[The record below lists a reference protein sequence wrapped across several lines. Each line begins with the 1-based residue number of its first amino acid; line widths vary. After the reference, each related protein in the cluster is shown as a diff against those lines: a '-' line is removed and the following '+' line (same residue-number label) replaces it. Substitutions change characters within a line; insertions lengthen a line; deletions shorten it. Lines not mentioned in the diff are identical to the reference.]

1 MNYRLLL
8 SHVREAYQEVR
19 ATPRPADAVLSQYL
33 RARKYLGSNDRRFI
47 SETIYGLLR
56 EEIFLERCSRA
67 ALSELC
73 LPEKFLTTFSIYF
86 FLLKCSTL
94 PAAELSA
101 AIQTLT
107 SLSSE
112 TLAQTAQYF
121 LARRKPPEGN
131 DVDALSL
138 RHSFPNWMTELLL
151 QEHAPKILDDL
162 YRALNAPAPLTLRV
176 NSLRTSPLSLQKEL
190 RQLGI
195 ETTAGR
201 LSPDALLCDARKQVM
216 QTPLFKQGLFEVQD
230 EGSQLI
236 SLLLNPKPSMK
247 VFDACAGGGGKTLHL
262 ATLMRGKGTV
272 YAYDAVERRFG
283 NITQRIRR
291 SGLQNV
297 QVIDSPKKFS
307 HFNSAFA
314 GKLDAVL
321 VDAPCTGSGTV
332 RRNPDLKRRLT
343 KDSLERISATQQDIL
358 DAYAGFVKQGG
369 TLVYATC
376 SLFSAE
382 NDAVVKHFLERH
394 PEFSVKPISMQL
406 GEMRVSFDLSALTAR
421 FANSD
426 YMKLAPHTDGTDGFF
441 AAILTKHSPKS

>member
-8 SHVREAYQEVR
+8 SHVHEAYQEVR
-19 ATPRPADAVLSQYL
+19 ATLRPADAVLSQYL
-33 RARKYLGSNDRRFI
+33 RTRKYLGSHDRRFI
-47 SETIYGLLR
+47 SETIYGILR
-56 EEIFLERCSRA
+56 EEIFLEHCSRA

-73 LPEKFLTTFSIYF
+73 LPEKLLTTFSIYF
-86 FLLKCSTL
+86 FLLTHATL
-94 PAAELSA
+94 PINKLST

-107 SLSSE
+107 LLSPE
-112 TLAQTAQYF
+112 TLAQTERFF
-121 LARRKPPEGN
+121 LAHRKPPEGD

-151 QEHAPKILDDL
+151 REHAPKTLDDL

-176 NSLRTSPLSLQKEL
+176 NSLRTSLASLQQDL

-195 ETTAGR
+195 VTTAGR
-201 LSPDALLCDARKQVM
+201 LSPDALLCDSRKQVM
-216 QTPLFKQGLFEVQD
+216 QTPLFKQGLFEIQD

-247 VFDACAGGGGKTLHL
+247 VLDACAGGGGKTLHL
-262 ATLMRGKGTV
+262 ATFMRNKGTV

-283 NITQRIRR
+283 NIMQRIRR

-307 HFNSAFA
+307 HFKSAFA

-343 KDSLERISATQQDIL
+343 KESLERISARQHEIL
-358 DAYAGFVKQGG
+358 DAYAGFVKPGG
-369 TLVYATC
+369 TLMYATC

-406 GEMRVSFDLSALTAR
+406 GEMHVSFDLSALTAR
-421 FANSD
+421 FANGD

-441 AAILTKHSPKS
+441 AAILTKHSPTS